1 MGRSP
6 TRGCAPPSSLSCT
19 YVCLAASRIY
29 IYLCIFKKK
38 AGGGE
43 AFSFGGLAS
52 MSMMLVSPQVQENQ
66 FGIFGFCS
74 VEVQRNPL
82 HPLAYI
88 EHVPLGR
95 E

>member
-1 MGRSP
+1 MGQSS

-19 YVCLAASRIY
+19 YVCLAASPIY

-52 MSMMLVSPQVQENQ
+52 TFDDACIPQIQEKQ
-66 FGIFGFCS
+66 YRIFGRMMDSIF
-74 VEVQRNPL
+74 VTWRPM
-82 HPLAYI
+82 HP
-88 EHVPLGR
+88 
-95 E
+95 